1 MNMRLPQDLSL
12 LKRLHA
18 AKTEQYDLRRIGVIG
33 DVHACDERLTHLIG
47 FFQGQE
53 LDQLVCVGDVVNG
66 PGDPNACAALLDS
79 AGVITVRGNHDRWLL
94 EGQVPLGDDVHQFED
109 LEPSTIAFLRALPVS
124 LELRGADGTPL
135 LLCHGLLDNDMNSI
149 TADDY
154 GYALETNNELQTLLG
169 AGERIVIKGHRHRP
183 AIWRLKK
190 LTLIDA
196 GCLLAYNPTCGV
208 IIDIAAGTVTPIA
221 LRNTTVELADPHVL

>member
-1 MNMRLPQDLSL
+1 MPYQTMTDARI
-12 LKRLHA
+12 
-18 AKTEQYDLRRIGVIG
+18 EQNDLRRIGVIG
-33 DVHACDERLTHLIG
+33 DVHACDERLTHLVG
-47 FFQGQE
+47 FLRAQA

-79 AGVITVRGNHDRWLL
+79 AGVVTVRGNHDRWLL
-94 EGQVPLGDDVHQFED
+94 EGQVPLGDDVHRLED
-109 LEPSTIAFLRALPVS
+109 LELPTIAFLRALPVS

-154 GYALETNNELQTLLG
+154 GYALETNDELQTLLG
-169 AGERIVIKGHRHRP
+169 AGERRIVIKGHRHRP
-183 AIWRLKK
+183 AIWRLKE

-196 GCLLAYNPTCGV
+196 GSLLACNPTCGV
-208 IIDIAAGTVTPIA
+208 IIDIAAGTATPIA
-221 LRNTTVELADPHVL
+221 VGNTTVELADPHAL

>member
-1 MNMRLPQDLSL
+1 MPYRSITDTANEQD
-12 LKRLHA
+12 
-18 AKTEQYDLRRIGVIG
+18 DLRRIGVIG
-33 DVHACDERLTHLIG
+33 DVHACDERLTHLLG
-47 FFQGQE
+47 FLQAQA

-79 AGVITVRGNHDRWLL
+79 AGVVTVRGNHDRWLL
-94 EGQVPLGDDVHQFED
+94 EGQVPLDDDVHRLED
-109 LEPSTIAFLRALPVS
+109 LEPSTISFLRTLPVS
-124 LELRGADGTPL
+124 LELRGANGTPL

-154 GYALETNNELQTLLG
+154 GYALEANDELQTLLR
-169 AGERIVIKGHRHRP
+169 AGERRIVIKGHRHRP
-183 AIWRLKK
+183 AIWRLKE

-196 GCLLAYNPTCGV
+196 GSLLAYNPTCGV

-221 LRNTTVELADPHVL
+221 VANTTVELAAPHVL

>member
-1 MNMRLPQDLSL
+1 VPYRSITD
-12 LKRLHA
+12 A
-18 AKTEQYDLRRIGVIG
+18 ETEHDDLRRIGVIG
-33 DVHACDERLTHLIG
+33 DVHACDERLTHLVG
-47 FFQGQE
+47 FLQAQA
-53 LDQLVCVGDVVNG
+53 LDELVCVGDVVNG

-79 AGVITVRGNHDRWLL
+79 AGVVTVRGNHDRWLL
-94 EGQVPLGDDVHQFED
+94 EGQVPLGDDVHRLED

-154 GYALETNNELQTLLG
+154 GYALETNDQLQTLLD
-169 AGERIVIKGHRHRP
+169 AGERRIVIKGHRHRP
-183 AIWRLKK
+183 AIWKLKE
-190 LTLIDA
+190 LTPIDA
-196 GCLLAYNPTCGV
+196 GSLLAYNPTCGV

-221 LRNTTVELADPHVL
+221 VGNTTVELADPHAL